1 MVLDV
6 ASIAPAASR
15 RIRVALAVCGV
26 GGVALLSP
34 YFLPRA
40 PVPPAGA
47 TADQITA
54 FATQVNLYLGT
65 WLQATGTLL
74 CVIFFLGLVHIAG
87 AATTFAGRLTLLA
100 SGSLVAVILIEGALT
115 VSVAQAA
122 ATGHTQTAL
131 TSWEMM
137 AVFIRIIP
145 IVPAPAVFLSLGSV
159 LLGSRVL
166 PVVFAYLAL
175 VIGVGFE
182 VMGFASVF
190 SSAALVTVILLL
202 VAMIVWILAAAITL
216 VVREGRTGMDSQ
228 QRQARVLS

>member
-1 MVLDV
+1 MVLDIG
-6 ASIAPAASR
+6 SIAPTASR
-15 RIRVALAVCGV
+15 RSRIPLALCGI
-26 GGVALLSP
+26 GGITLLSP
-34 YFLPRA
+34 YFFPRA

-47 TADQITA
+47 TADQITV

-87 AATTFAGRLTLLA
+87 AAATLAGRLTLLA
-100 SGSLVAVILIEGALT
+100 SGSLLAVILIEGALT
-115 VSVAQAA
+115 VAVAQAA
-122 ATGHTQTAL
+122 ALGHTQTAL

-137 AVFIRIIP
+137 GVFIRIIP
-145 IVPAPAVFLSLGSV
+145 IVPAPAVFLSLGTV

-166 PVVFAYLAL
+166 PGVFAYLAL

-190 SSAALVTVILLL
+190 SSVALVTVIFLL

-216 VVREGRTGMDSQ
+216 IVREWRTGMPTTL
-228 QRQARVLS
+228 RGALS